1 MGSTAQVGLEV
12 EPQGNLDERI
22 RAAGAVVLGVAQGAV
37 VYVPMPTAASAS
49 ESFVFDR
56 PSLLR
61 RDLLSQNSAGPLV
74 RCKSKISRHPRHAEI
89 SLK

>member
-56 PSLLR
+56 PS
-61 RDLLSQNSAGPLV
+61 
-74 RCKSKISRHPRHAEI
+74 
-89 SLK
+89 